1 MYNYRLKRLFGLH
14 WQLGFAKSRWC
25 CPSVLNGWEL
35 LYTFGALDM
44 LGMSNKTFRHAIG
57 RIMFMT
63 KLNNIH
69 HVQTRGIRVEIDC
82 LFQSAQ
88 GASSFGG
95 VQNATQLF
103 EGSFRKEKRSAAFD
117 NFYA

>member
-1 MYNYRLKRLFGLH
+1 MYNYRLKRLFGFH
-14 WQLGFAKSRWC
+14 WQLGFAKDRWC
-25 CPSVLNGWEL
+25 CPSVLNGWKL

-44 LGMSNKTFRHAIG
+44 VGVSSKTFRHVIG
-57 RIMFMT
+57 WVMFMT

-69 HVQTRGIRVEIDC
+69 HVQTCGISVKLDC

-88 GASSFGG
+88 GASIFGG

-103 EGSFRKEKRSAAFD
+103 EGSF
-117 NFYA
+117 

>member
-1 MYNYRLKRLFGLH
+1 
-14 WQLGFAKSRWC
+14 
-25 CPSVLNGWEL
+25 
-35 LYTFGALDM
+35 
-44 LGMSNKTFRHAIG
+44 
-57 RIMFMT
+57 MT

-69 HVQTRGIRVEIDC
+69 HVQTCGISVKLDC

-88 GASSFGG
+88 GASIFGG

-103 EGSFRKEKRSAAFD
+103 EGSFWEEKRSAAFD